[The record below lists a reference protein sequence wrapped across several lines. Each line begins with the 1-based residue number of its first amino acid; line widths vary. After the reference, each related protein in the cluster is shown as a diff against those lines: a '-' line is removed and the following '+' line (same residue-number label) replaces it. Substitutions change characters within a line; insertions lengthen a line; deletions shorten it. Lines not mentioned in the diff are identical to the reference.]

1 MCGIIGI
8 TGSPYAAKEC
18 YLGLMMLQHRGQ
30 DSAGIISFDE
40 HSNTFHTERDMGHVK
55 EAIREDRLQEL
66 NGSTAIA
73 HNRYSTIGS
82 KRNQEIQPM
91 CMNYPYGIAMAHNG
105 QVSNALTVRKE
116 LNQKYKRLLLSEN
129 DLELIMNVFAEG
141 LLIQDIQEIDPNKV
155 FKAVEHVHKIVEGGY
170 STVAVVAN
178 QGLLA
183 FKDPFGIRPLCFG
196 KKEGSYAFASESK
209 TLEFLDY
216 TEIEELK
223 AGEMVYIDQE
233 NQVHRRI
240 NSTAQAKPCMF
251 EWIYFSNA
259 DSTLWDI
266 NVYGI
271 RLKLGQL
278 LAAQMKGKKFDLVV
292 PVPDT
297 ARPAAITLSEELGI
311 PYREVLIK
319 NRYAQRTFILNN
331 QKDREKAV
339 RLKLNV
345 VKELVAD
352 KDILLVDDSIVRG
365 TTAKHII
372 ALLKDKGARSV
383 TIASTC
389 PELTSP
395 CFYGIDFPDKKDL
408 ISALHNPSEIAKMT
422 GAREV
427 IFLSEENLRL
437 AFNGKSTC
445 MACINGDYP
454 VAVEGEEFIKS
465 RIEKNDHLSWI
476 N

>member
-30 DSAGIISFDE
+30 DSAGIISFDDQ
-40 HSNTFHTERDMGHVK
+40 SNTFHTEKDMGHVK
-55 EAIREDRLQEL
+55 EAIREERLEDL
-66 NGSTAIA
+66 RGKTAIA

-82 KRNQEIQPM
+82 KRSQEIQPM

-105 QVSNALTVRKE
+105 QVSNALSIRQE

-129 DLELIMNVFAEG
+129 DLELIMNIFAEG
-141 LLIQDIQEIDPNKV
+141 LLIQDIQRIEPQKI
-155 FKAVEHVHKIVEGGY
+155 FKAVEHVHANVKGGY

-183 FKDPFGIRPLCFG
+183 FKDPFAIRPLCFG
-196 KKEGSYAFASESK
+196 KKDGAYAFASESK
-209 TLEFLDY
+209 TLEFLDFE
-216 TEIEELK
+216 EIEELE
-223 AGEMVYIDQE
+223 AGEMVFID
-233 NQVHRRI
+233 NKNNVFRHKNPGFIPR
-240 NSTAQAKPCMF
+240 PCMF

-259 DSTLWDI
+259 DSTLWNK
-266 NVYGI
+266 NVYGL
-271 RLKLGQL
+271 RLKLGKL
-278 LAAQMKGKKFDLVV
+278 LAEQIKGRNFDLVV

-345 VKELVAD
+345 VKELVEG

-372 ALLKDKGARSV
+372 SLLKDKGARTV

-389 PELTSP
+389 PELVSP
-395 CFYGIDFPDKKDL
+395 CFYGIDFPKKEDL
-408 ISALHNPSEIAKMT
+408 ISASHDPSNIAKLT
-422 GAREV
+422 GAEEA
-427 IFLSEENLRL
+427 IFLTVENLSR
-437 AFNGKSTC
+437 AFDGQQTC
-445 MACINGDYP
+445 KACIDKDYP
-454 VAVEGEEFIKS
+454 VAVEGTDFIKT
-465 RIEKNDHLSWI
+465 RIKENDHLSWL

>member
-40 HSNTFHTERDMGHVK
+40 QSNTFHTEKDMGHVK

-66 NGSTAIA
+66 SGSTAIA

-105 QVSNALTVRKE
+105 QVSNGLTVRQE

-155 FKAVEHVHKIVEGGY
+155 FKSVEHVHNTVEGGY
-170 STVAVVAN
+170 STVSVVAN
-178 QGLLA
+178 QGLLG
-183 FKDPFGIRPLCFG
+183 FKDLNGIRPLCFG
-196 KKEGSYAFASESK
+196 KKDGCYAFASESK
-209 TLEFLDY
+209 TLEFLDFE
-216 TEIEELK
+216 EIEELK
-223 AGEMVYIDQE
+223 AGEMVYIDQ
-233 NQVHRRI
+233 NNKVHRRI
-240 NSTAQAKPCMF
+240 NTANQAKPCMF
-251 EWIYFSNA
+251 EWIYFANA
-259 DSTLWDI
+259 DSTLWNM
-266 NVYGI
+266 NVYGL

-278 LAAQMKGKKFDLVV
+278 LASQMNDKKFDLVV

-297 ARPAAITLSEELGI
+297 ARPAAITISEELGL

-345 VKELVAD
+345 VKELVEG

-372 ALLKDKGARSV
+372 KLLRDKGAKSV

-395 CFYGIDFPDKKDL
+395 CYYGIDFPKKDDL
-408 ISALHNPSEIAKMT
+408 ISASHSPKEIAKIT
-422 GAREV
+422 GAKEV
-427 IFLSEENLRL
+427 IFLTEENLKK
-437 AFNGKSTC
+437 AFNGQGTC

-454 VAVEGEEFIKS
+454 VAVEGEDFNNVRIKT
-465 RIEKNDHLSWI
+465 NDHLSWI